1 MIIDGWQLE
10 MAKAVDRH
18 KPKPYQYAYL
28 FVKNNQVHLA
38 DAFMNT
44 YQAITDILDQQ
55 NINYGVLVLISG
67 HVVFTE
73 TALDLNPTITKLATG
88 INFEG
93 EIDNM
98 RYQVER
104 ANRYIIRENKSK

>member
-1 MIIDGWQLE
+1 VIIEGWQLE
-10 MAKAVDRH
+10 MSTAVDRY
-18 KPKPYQYAYL
+18 PVRPYQYAYL
-28 FVKNNQVHLA
+28 FVKHNQIHLA
-38 DAFMNT
+38 DEFKNT
-44 YQAITDILDQQ
+44 YQTITDILDQQ
-55 NINYGVLVLISG
+55 NINYGVLVLVSG

-73 TALDLNPTITKLATG
+73 TTLDLNPTITKLATG

-104 ANRYIIRENKSK
+104 ANRYIIREKKSK